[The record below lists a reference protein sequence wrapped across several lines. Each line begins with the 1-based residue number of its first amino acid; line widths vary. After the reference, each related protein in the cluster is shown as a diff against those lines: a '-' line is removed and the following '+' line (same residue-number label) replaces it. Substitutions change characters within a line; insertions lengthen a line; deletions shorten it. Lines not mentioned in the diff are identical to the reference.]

1 MRQNV
6 RLQDLCATFNRA
18 WYVELEPES
27 SPFVAFAMKLETTN
41 EPLFLEVEEAKR
53 FLLVIAHCG
62 FSSQRCQRSGCTD
75 LALRERALCEAH

>member
-18 WYVELEPES
+18 WYVEPEPES

-41 EPLFLEVEEAKR
+41 ESLFLEVDEAKR
-53 FLLVIAHCG
+53 FLLVIAHC
-62 FSSQRCQRSGCTD
+62 QRSGCAD

>member
-6 RLQDLCATFNRA
+6 RLQDLCATFDRA
-18 WYVELEPES
+18 WYVEFEPES

-53 FLLVIAHCG
+53 FLLLIAHG
-62 FSSQRCQRSGCTD
+62 GLSSQR
-75 LALRERALCEAH
+75 